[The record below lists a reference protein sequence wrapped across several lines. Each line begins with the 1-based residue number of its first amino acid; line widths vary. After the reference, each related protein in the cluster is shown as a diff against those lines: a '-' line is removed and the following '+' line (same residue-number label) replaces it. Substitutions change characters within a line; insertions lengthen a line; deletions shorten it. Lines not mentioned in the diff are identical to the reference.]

1 MADENELE
9 NQQDTQEQ
17 EEEKKQ
23 QNPKI
28 PLARLL
34 PWIIMALALVICA
47 SIGFGLGRVF
57 AGRRNVPSTEFP
69 QQQEADQTQM
79 LKADGSETSPQ
90 NTWYYDLEPVVA
102 NLNEPDVTR
111 YIRISLTLQISNELD
126 TKKTTAFLEQK
137 APLLKDWLTIYLA
150 SQTLEDIR
158 GEGNLRR
165 IQSQML
171 DAFNEK
177 LFPDAKPQIK
187 NVLFKEFAVQ

>member
-9 NQQDTQEQ
+9 NQQDTQEEQ
-17 EEEKKQ
+17 Q

-34 PWIIMALALVICA
+34 PWIIMALAVVICA

-57 AGRRNVPSTEFP
+57 ASRRDVPSTELP

-79 LKADGSETSPQ
+79 LKAEGSETSPQ

-126 TKKTTAFLEQK
+126 SKKTTAFLEQK
-137 APLLKDWLTIYLA
+137 APLIKDWLTIYLA

-177 LFPDAKPQIK
+177 LFPDTKPQIK